1 MAHLPC
7 AEDDSLEVLVTAAL
21 DRLPERERRIIELC
35 YFEGK
40 TLEQAAA
47 VMGFRRSWASR
58 LVTRAL
64 VVLRAAIA
72 KAGALPAPPAQGERA

>member
-1 MAHLPC
+1 
-7 AEDDSLEVLVTAAL
+7 
-21 DRLPERERRIIELC
+21 LPERERHLIELC

-64 VVLRAAIA
+64 VTLRAALE
-72 KAGALPAPPAQGERA
+72 KAGPLPTVRLGSAVRIPASAFRGES